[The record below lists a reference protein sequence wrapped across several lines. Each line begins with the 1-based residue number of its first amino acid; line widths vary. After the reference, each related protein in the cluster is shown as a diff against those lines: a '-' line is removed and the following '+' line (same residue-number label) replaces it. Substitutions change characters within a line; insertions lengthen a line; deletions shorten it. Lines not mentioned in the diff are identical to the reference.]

1 MIVLKHVEH
10 RIQDRKELD
19 DLLTHLDKT
28 TSSVQGVKL
37 KRICFSQ
44 GKDEFVLILECASEE
59 SYLKWR
65 DICPPPAGARDWYEI
80 FLTASEVF
88 PY

>member
-1 MIVLKHVEH
+1 MIILKHVEH

-37 KRICFSQ
+37 ERFCFSQ

-59 SYLKWR
+59 RYLKWR

-80 FLTASEVF
+80 FLTAAEVY